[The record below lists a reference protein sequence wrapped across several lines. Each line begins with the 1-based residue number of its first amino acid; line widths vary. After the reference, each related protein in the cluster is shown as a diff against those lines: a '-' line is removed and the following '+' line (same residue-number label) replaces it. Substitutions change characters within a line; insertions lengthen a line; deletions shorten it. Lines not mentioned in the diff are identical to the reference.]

1 MYNNGTATNGT
12 AATVTAV
19 SDILPHSPDAE
30 RAALG
35 SILIDPDAFYLIDT
49 IISAPDFYSVVHGQI
64 YKAISDLYASRVS
77 IDILTVV
84 ETMKRRGVTECYSV
98 GIDEYVIGLLNDVP
112 TAVNAPDYAR
122 IIEADALRRRL
133 ILAGRKI
140 ENMGIKGDS
149 PAKLIEASERALF
162 DVTQKMATVNVLPSR
177 AIMSE
182 LLDVTQARMNSGA
195 DTGVR
200 TGLVDIDRILDGL
213 KPDELI
219 ILAARPGMGK
229 SMLEGQIAVNC
240 ARRYGPAAR
249 FNLEMGHMSLA
260 QRMVAADT
268 GIPFK
273 KIQRADMNADEQRR
287 FNMSVGA
294 LAELPIYTDDSAG
307 LTMSQLTAKARRLH
321 AEHGLKLITLDY
333 LQLMAV
339 DKSYGNRT
347 QDVGQIS
354 RGLKRLAKELHVPVL
369 ALAQLSRSCEA
380 RGDKRPLLSDLRDS
394 GEIEQDADV
403 VMFIYRDEYYNP
415 DTTERPNV
423 AEVNIAKHR
432 NGETGAV
439 DLHFNGPVMKF
450 SGYDRNPDINL

>member
-1 MYNNGTATNGT
+1 
-12 AATVTAV
+12 
-19 SDILPHSPDAE
+19 
-30 RAALG
+30 
-35 SILIDPDAFYLIDT
+35 
-49 IISAPDFYSVVHGQI
+49 
-64 YKAISDLYASRVS
+64 
-77 IDILTVV
+77 
-84 ETMKRRGVTECYSV
+84 
-98 GIDEYVIGLLNDVP
+98 
-112 TAVNAPDYAR
+112 
-122 IIEADALRRRL
+122 
-133 ILAGRKI
+133 
-140 ENMGIKGDS
+140 
-149 PAKLIEASERALF
+149 
-162 DVTQKMATVNVLPSR
+162 
-177 AIMSE
+177 
-182 LLDVTQARMNSGA
+182 
-195 DTGVR
+195 
-200 TGLVDIDRILDGL
+200 
-213 KPDELI
+213 
-219 ILAARPGMGK
+219 
-229 SMLEGQIAVNC
+229 
-240 ARRYGPAAR
+240 
-249 FNLEMGHMSLA
+249 
-260 QRMVAADT
+260 
-268 GIPFK
+268 
-273 KIQRADMNADEQRR
+273 
-287 FNMSVGA
+287 MSVGA
-294 LAELPIYTDDSAG
+294 LSELPIYTDDSAG

-439 DLHFNGPVMKF
+439 DLYFNGPIMKF